1 MYTKK
6 DTNYR
11 NTYQVELIERDIKS
25 DKKNITKSTA
35 LLGASA
41 LAVGIGALGI
51 TFLGKNLMNIFS
63 SGEAITLG
71 TYILVKFQES
81 ATTLSTLSVLG
92 GITSAIYNTKNAITS
107 LIKLKEDKN
116 KLNELEEK
124 GKHR

>member
-41 LAVGIGALGI
+41 LAVGIGSLGI

-71 TYILVKFQES
+71 THILVKFQES
-81 ATTLSTLSVLG
+81 ATILSTLSVLG

>member
-1 MYTKK
+1 
-6 DTNYR
+6 
-11 NTYQVELIERDIKS
+11 
-25 DKKNITKSTA
+25 
-35 LLGASA
+35 
-41 LAVGIGALGI
+41 
-51 TFLGKNLMNIFS
+51 MNIFS

-71 TYILVKFQES
+71 THILVKFQES
-81 ATTLSTLSVLG
+81 AMILSTLSVLG

>member
-51 TFLGKNLMNIFS
+51 TFLGKNLMNMFS

-71 TYILVKFQES
+71 THILVEFQES
-81 ATTLSTLSVLG
+81 AMILSTLSVLG

>member
-41 LAVGIGALGI
+41 LAVGIGALGV

-71 TYILVKFQES
+71 THILVKFQES
-81 ATTLSTLSVLG
+81 ATILSTLSVLG
-92 GITSAIYNTKNAITS
+92 GITSAIYNTKNAITA